1 MGNYDAAIVTL
12 RRSLELAPDNVMALL
27 NLGLT
32 DVDGDIDID
41 KAIRL
46 FECALAFDAIG
57 SNPFP
62 RGAYHGRISE
72 ALVDAIERNAA
83 K

>member
-62 RGAYHGRISE
+62 CGAYHGRISE

>member
-46 FECALAFDAIG
+46 FECALAFDAI
-57 SNPFP
+57 
-62 RGAYHGRISE
+62 
-72 ALVDAIERNAA
+72 
-83 K
+83 